1 MDREG
6 GFDVHLKIKTVNM
19 KEVPVAQVAGA
30 AASLPVGLALAFL
43 WMQYLKVLQIEAT
56 CPCWN
61 KQAVEQAYAFAVIYT
76 AVVCVLGVLL
86 AIRYVAN
93 VRARRAAD

>member
-1 MDREG
+1 M
-6 GFDVHLKIKTVNM
+6 HLKIKAVNM
-19 KEVPVAQVAGA
+19 KVVPVAQVAGA

-43 WMQYLKVLQIEAT
+43 WLQYLKVLEIEAA

-61 KQAVEQAYAFAVIYT
+61 KQAVEQAYAFAVTYT